1 MTEMLTIRVARSDD
15 HVAIAELC
23 DQLGYACTAEQVR
36 PRLEQL
42 LARPDHAVLVAE
54 LAGQGVIGWV
64 HVYLSPLLERELQS
78 EIGGLVT
85 DEAHRGLGA
94 GRLLME
100 QAEEWTKQNGGRA
113 VCLRSNVVREGAHEF
128 YRRLGYASVKTSYT
142 FRKPVDTGSPAA

>member
-1 MTEMLTIRVARSDD
+1 MVTVRTARSEDD
-15 HVAIAELC
+15 AAIARLC
-23 DQLGYACTAEQVR
+23 VQLGYACTAEEAA
-36 PRLEQL
+36 PRLEHL
-42 LARPDHAVLVAE
+42 LDRYDHAVFVAE
-54 LAGQGVIGWV
+54 VAGRGVIGWV

-100 QAEEWTKQNGGRA
+100 RAEEWTKQSGGRA

-128 YRRLGYASVKTSYT
+128 YRRLGYTSVKTSYT
-142 FRKPVDTGSPAA
+142 FRKPVDTGPPAA